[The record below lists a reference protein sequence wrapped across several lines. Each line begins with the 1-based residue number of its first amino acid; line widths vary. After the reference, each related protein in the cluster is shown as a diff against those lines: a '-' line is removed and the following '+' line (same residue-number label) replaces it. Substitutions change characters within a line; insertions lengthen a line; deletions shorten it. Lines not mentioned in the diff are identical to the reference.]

1 MEATH
6 VLLQEKKHR
15 GFWAEIWFRL
25 KKNKMVIVALVI
37 LSIFVLASLI
47 SWFATQTGIGARLF
61 EGTLFGYDRVIGQN
75 MSRPLEMPSGEFWLG
90 TDPFGRDTL
99 ARIIYGA
106 RISLFIGL
114 ATVATSVVLGGI
126 LGSIAGYKGGKVDNV
141 IMRLM
146 DVFMAV
152 PSILLA
158 IAIVSALGS
167 DLRNL
172 VFAIAIP
179 AIPGFARIT
188 RASIMSVRDQEF
200 VEAADAIGASS
211 MRTVLRHIIPNS
223 MAPLIVRATLSVA
236 SAILSTAGLSFI
248 GLGIQPPTPEWGN
261 MLSEGR
267 MFITTDPFYSM
278 VTGITIV
285 IVILALNILGDGL
298 RDALDPKLKQ

>member
-1 MEATH
+1 MKTTQ
-6 VLLQEKKHR
+6 LLQEKKHR
-15 GFWAEIWFRL
+15 GFWGEIWFRL
-25 KKNKMVIVALVI
+25 RKNKMVIVALVI
-37 LSIFVLASLI
+37 LGVFALASLT
-47 SWFATQTGIGARLF
+47 SWFATKTSIGASIF
-61 EGTLFGYDRVIGQN
+61 EGTIFDYKQVISQN
-75 MSRPLEMPSGEFWLG
+75 LKRPLELPSKEHWLG

-106 RISLFIGL
+106 RISLFIGI
-114 ATVATSVVLGGI
+114 AAVTTSVFFGGI
-126 LGSIAGYKGGKVDNV
+126 LGSIAGYKGGIVDSI

-146 DVFMAV
+146 DVFLAV

-172 VFAIAIP
+172 IIAIALP
-179 AIPGFARIT
+179 SIPGFARIT
-188 RASIMSVRDQEF
+188 RASVMSVRDQEF
-200 VEAADAIGASS
+200 VEAAEAIGASS
-211 MRTVLRHIIPNS
+211 LRTVLGHIIPNS
-223 MAPLIVRATLSVA
+223 MAPLIVQATLSVA
-236 SAILSTAGLSFI
+236 GAILSTAGLSFI

-278 VTGITIV
+278 VTGVTIV